1 MDEHVRFALLAA
13 FRHVYRPLVR
23 LALRNGIS
31 FPEFANDIKPV
42 FIESAREDY
51 GPPDQKLSRNRVA
64 ILTGLT
70 RQDVDAYDEGE
81 GAGFGSQYIRAGL
94 ISRMIEGWT
103 SEGDFTGPYG
113 IPLDL
118 KPGIIGPGGF
128 GLLAKRYG
136 EGFDED
142 SLISEMGRLGAVEKT
157 KKGNVKLLSRSFIA
171 SRFRPES
178 MDRVGRTLGNLA
190 ETLVHNVDPVRAGP
204 ARFERQVYTPDGID
218 EETLGKFREFLK
230 EDGQKFL
237 ESIDN
242 WFAEREQEDDRKVEQ
257 RLLDPD
263 VREARRIV
271 KIGVGIF
278 TYEHRTKTNVAQD
291 HGEKRDEESEA
302 KQ

>member
-118 KPGIIGPGGF
+118 KPGVVGPGGF

-136 EGFDED
+136 EGFDEE

-157 KKGNVKLLSRSFIA
+157 KKGNIKLLSRSFIA

-263 VREARRIV
+263 VREARRVV

-278 TYEHRTKTNVAQD
+278 SYEHRIKSNVLQD
-291 HGEKRDEESEA
+291 HGEKPDEESEA

>member
-1 MDEHVRFALLAA
+1 MDEHVRVALLAA

-31 FPEFANDIKPV
+31 FKEYTDDIKAV
-42 FIESAREDY
+42 FIESARGDFA
-51 GPPDQKLSRNRVA
+51 PPGQDMSRNGVA
-64 ILTGLT
+64 VLTGLS
-70 RQDVDAYDEGE
+70 RYDVDYYDEGE
-81 GAGFGSQYIRAGL
+81 GAGFGSRFIRAGL

-103 SEGDFTGPYG
+103 SDGDFTGPYG

-118 KPGIIGPGGF
+118 KPGVQGQGGF

-142 SLISEMGRLGAVEKT
+142 DLIPEMRRVGAIEIT
-157 KKGNVKLLSRSFIA
+157 KKRQIKLLSRTFIA
-171 SRFRPES
+171 ARFRPES

-190 ETLVHNVDPVRAGP
+190 ETLVHNVDPERVGP
-204 ARFERQVYTPDGID
+204 AKFERQVYTPDGVD
-218 EETLGKFREFLK
+218 EKTLEAFRDFLK

-242 WFAEREQEDDRKVEQ
+242 WFSEREQEDDRKVEQ
-257 RLLDPD
+257 RLLDPID
-263 VREARRIV
+263 REARRVV

-278 TYEHRTKTNVAQD
+278 TYEHQFKEKP
-291 HGEKRDEESEA
+291 EKRVGETKDEEMEA
-302 KQ
+302 K